1 MELLLGKTGVVEKL
15 ISETLF
21 RELRLLLLK
30 YLELKFVDQIIA
42 VVREYAVYTTSSQ
55 RESMRL
61 VEFVKDCVGSNFIEG
76 EAVEQFIKKTPY
88 WGRCDLFRKNI
99 ENGQPFNEDALKR
112 EVIWILGKHLC
123 MLV

>member
-88 WGRCDLFRKNI
+88 WGRCDLLRKNI

-123 MLV
+123 